1 MNSNT
6 SIYIHIPFCQKR
18 CSYCDFN
25 TFAGINHLIPAYMDA
40 LQREI
45 EFYGNRLNNQL
56 SIGTVFLGGGTPSI
70 LKNNDLKRIIEAINS
85 NFKLITDAEISLEAN
100 PGTLTPENL
109 DFMRKI
115 GFNRISLGVQT
126 TQQRHFDLMGRIH
139 NFSDAI
145 NAFFWARKA
154 GFDNIN
160 FDLIYGLPDQTLSE
174 WQETIEKVLKLRPQ
188 HFSLYAL
195 GIEEGTPLFS
205 WVNHGIVSNPDDD
218 LAAEMYEYA
227 ENELG
232 LCGYKSYEIS
242 NFRLLDNGNDW
253 KCRHNLQ
260 YWRNKPYLGLGA
272 GAHGYINGYRTENV
286 NKVPHYISLL
296 SANSKQS
303 DNFSPV
309 VKSATQIDEFTE
321 MQETMMVGLRLT
333 EEGVSIEEFIKR
345 FHTEPQEVFP
355 IEIDELKKSGLIDTT
370 ENSIRLSKK
379 GVLLGNLVFQKF
391 VN

>member
-1 MNSNT
+1 
-6 SIYIHIPFCQKR
+6 
-18 CSYCDFN
+18 
-25 TFAGINHLIPAYMDA
+25 MDA

-45 EFYGNRLNNQL
+45 EFYGNRFKNQL

-70 LKNNDLKRIIEAINS
+70 IKKNNLKRIIEAINS
-85 NFKLITDAEISLEAN
+85 TFKLVTDAEISLEAN
-100 PGTLTPENL
+100 PGTLTPESL

-126 TQQRHFDLMGRIH
+126 SQQRHFDLMGRIH

-174 WQETIEKVLKLRPQ
+174 WQETIEKVLKFRPQ

-195 GIEEGTPLFS
+195 GIEEGTPLDT
-205 WVNHGIVSNPDDD
+205 WVNRGIVSNPDDD

-227 ENELG
+227 ENELE

-272 GAHGYINGYRTENV
+272 GAHGYIKGYRTENV
-286 NKVPHYISLL
+286 NQVPHYISLL
-296 SANSKQS
+296 SANSKHS
-303 DNFSPV
+303 ENFSPV

-333 EEGVSIEEFIKR
+333 EEGVSIEEFINR
-345 FHTEPQEVFP
+345 FHTEPQKVFP

-370 ENSIRLSKK
+370 EKSIRLSKK